1 MPHSTH
7 FSSHPELFQA
17 TASQRNLHT
26 IQPSP
31 QQSLPLQA
39 KAAMPRKAQCGAD
52 FRSLREHSL
61 PHGASTK
68 FPESS
73 LDPTLSLKARENK
86 RTSLHN
92 LTFAAAI
99 AAASLQLLT
108 LPGLTIES
116 QQNSS
121 QLGRAD
127 DVEIMYAQSNLNDF
141 SWKTSIKSF
150 LSIISVILSVV
161 NLYLI
166 LAKTNKLEKKN
177 EKLRTE
183 IKEGLDILKK
193 DLNQSIDNLSK
204 SIT

>member
-1 MPHSTH
+1 
-7 FSSHPELFQA
+7 
-17 TASQRNLHT
+17 
-26 IQPSP
+26 
-31 QQSLPLQA
+31 
-39 KAAMPRKAQCGAD
+39 
-52 FRSLREHSL
+52 
-61 PHGASTK
+61 
-68 FPESS
+68 
-73 LDPTLSLKARENK
+73 
-86 RTSLHN
+86 
-92 LTFAAAI
+92 
-99 AAASLQLLT
+99 
-108 LPGLTIES
+108 
-116 QQNSS
+116 
-121 QLGRAD
+121 
-127 DVEIMYAQSNLNDF
+127 MYAQSNLNDF